1 MSNRI
6 VGLMLSLLVLP
17 VAAGPLAAQVT
28 PPGLWPEKPL
38 SAAQKDLKDA
48 VVILRD
54 SLRAVQATSE
64 RLERAH
70 LAGSGA
76 VLTSSARSL
85 AGDCARAARNAS
97 WVQERIRGFS
107 TSEERGNAMLDRFR
121 RSLLTLQRD
130 MTTCTTDA
138 SAALGTT
145 PDGDR
150 LVKIRTMALKATV
163 RYETMVE
170 ELMKTLDIPLD
181 PKGHKSAIQI

>member
-17 VAAGPLAAQVT
+17 VAAGPLGAQVT
-28 PPGLWPEKPL
+28 PPGVWPEKPL

-54 SLRAVQATSE
+54 SLRAVQATSD
-64 RLERAH
+64 RLARAH
-70 LAGSGA
+70 HAGSGA

-85 AGDCARAARNAS
+85 AADCERAARSAS

-107 TSEERGNAMLDRFR
+107 TSEERGDAMLDRFR

-130 MTTCTTDA
+130 MTSCNTDA
-138 SAALGTT
+138 VTALASSPNGE
-145 PDGDR
+145 R
-150 LVKIRTMALKATV
+150 LVKIRTVAVKATV